1 MTDKDMEGKLEE
13 SALRNVYE
21 KMKDTREVE
30 AADENEVRAA
40 MFDSIEENGFDV

>member
-13 SALRNVYE
+13 SALRSIYE
-21 KMKDTREVE
+21 KMKDMKEVE

-40 MFDSIEENGFDV
+40 MFDSIEEQGFDI